1 MKVVLLKDVKN
12 TGRAGTVIEC
22 SDGHALNF
30 LIPRGMAAP
39 ATPAN
44 LKQAEARLK
53 QRAQTKELDAKLIS
67 DRLNALADGRI
78 VITKKANEQGHLYDG
93 VDAADIAAA
102 TELPEEAIKLEK
114 PIKEL
119 GDFAVPVAMGADFG
133 SIRVHIE
140 AE

>member
-39 ATPAN
+39 ATAAN

>member
-12 TGRAGTVIEC
+12 TGRAGAVIDC
-22 SDGHALNF
+22 ADGHGVNF
-30 LIPRGMAAP
+30 LIPRGLAVA

-44 LKQAEARLK
+44 LKMAELRLQQK
-53 QRAQTKELDAKLIS
+53 ADMKHLDAKLIEN
-67 DRLNALADGRI
+67 RLNDLAEERI
-78 VITKKANEQGHLYDG
+78 VIKKKSNDKGHLYDG
-93 VDAADIAAA
+93 VDATEIAAA

-119 GDFAVPVAMGADFG
+119 GEFAIPVAMGEAFG
-133 SIRVHIE
+133 SIFVVVE

>member
-12 TGRAGTVIEC
+12 TGRAGSVIEC
-22 SDGHALNF
+22 ADGHAQNF
-30 LIPRGMAAP
+30 LIPRGLAVV

-44 LKQAEARLK
+44 MKVAESRAKQYE
-53 QRAQTKELDAKLIS
+53 QQKELDTKLIES
-67 DRLNALADGRI
+67 RLNALAEGRI

-93 VDAADIAAA
+93 VDAAEIAKA
-102 TELPEEAIKLEK
+102 TELPENVIKLEK

-119 GDFAVPVAMGADFG
+119 GEFAIPVAMGASFG
-133 SIRVHIE
+133 SIIIFIE

>member
-12 TGRAGTVIEC
+12 TGRAGMVIEC

>member
-22 SDGHALNF
+22 ADGHAQNF
-30 LIPRGMAAP
+30 LIPRGLAVV

-44 LKQAEARLK
+44 MKLAESRAKQYE
-53 QRAQTKELDAKLIS
+53 QQKELDTKLIEN
-67 DRLNALADGRI
+67 RLNALAEGRI

-93 VDAADIAAA
+93 VDAAEIASA
-102 TELPEEAIKLEK
+102 TELPENVIKLEK

-119 GDFAVPVAMGADFG
+119 GEFAIPVAMGATFG
-133 SIRVHIE
+133 SIVIFIE

>member
-39 ATPAN
+39 ATAAN

-53 QRAQTKELDAKLIS
+53 QRAQVKELDAKLIS

-102 TELPEEAIKLEK
+102 TDLPEDAIKLEK

-119 GDFAVPVAMGADFG
+119 GDYAVPVAMGADFG
-133 SIRVHIE
+133 SIRVIIE